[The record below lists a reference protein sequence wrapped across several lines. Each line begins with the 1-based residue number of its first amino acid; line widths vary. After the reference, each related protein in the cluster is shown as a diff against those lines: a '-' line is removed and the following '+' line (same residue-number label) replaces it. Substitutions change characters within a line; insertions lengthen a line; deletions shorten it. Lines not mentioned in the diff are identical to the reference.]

1 MKLEKTILQS
11 LRTKGLGYVFVFLR
25 NRFLSSIDKC
35 FFLIDNADLL
45 WDSDDEKE
53 LEGLSLEE
61 RERKKRQIIERRKQ
75 GQPDLPK

>member
-1 MKLEKTILQS
+1 MFE
-11 LRTKGLGYVFVFLR
+11 
-25 NRFLSSIDKC
+25 
-35 FFLIDNADLL
+35 DNTDLL